1 MEAGQVLGFFFNK
14 SMMQCI
20 KIFLTFLEDKLEDPN
35 MEIVRMSELPIL
47 YRTLYDMDTLPKKV
61 LEELSE
67 MSGQKK
73 GICHGEVCQTLI
85 SGICNI
91 TKLYHFQSKPSL
103 YLHTSF
109 RL

>member
-1 MEAGQVLGFFFNK
+1 
-14 SMMQCI
+14 
-20 KIFLTFLEDKLEDPN
+20 

-47 YRTLYDMDTLPKKV
+47 YRTLFDMDTLPKKV